1 MTGAFDFTLFEKE
14 LTSINGKLTSAIDK
28 LPSGT
33 AKPEVETL
41 KITALSWNIMGKS
54 KQGCSDARNV
64 LVPIVVG
71 DVNPDVVLLQET
83 KPDFLV
89 KYIASK
95 CSLNRR
101 SRSYKE
107 VNAGDPREAR
117 VLYDSEVFE
126 IKPARVEGDMGRK
139 ALVRLEHKLTRK
151 QIIFMSFH
159 NENRKGK
166 SKRLAT
172 TFCRDV
178 SRMAGVK
185 NTLVVAGADFN
196 CDGFEAGS
204 AVIPPYEV
212 TERRLSKKKIDY
224 FILASPGSVEVKTS
238 VTALKIIPSTDPHS
252 SVAYSRKQYNDSLD
266 HDPLVC
272 ELSIM

>member
-1 MTGAFDFTLFEKE
+1 MTGIFDFTSFKRE
-14 LTSINGKLTSAIDK
+14 LTSINEKLTSAIDK

-41 KITALSWNIMGKS
+41 KITALSWNIMGES
-54 KQGCSDARNV
+54 IEGRAEARNV

-83 KPDFLV
+83 KTDLLV

-107 VNAGDPREAR
+107 VNAGDPTEAR
-117 VLYDSEVFE
+117 VLYDSKVFE
-126 IKPARVEGDMGRK
+126 IQHAREDIDRV
-139 ALVRLEHKLTRK
+139 ALVQLKHKLTKK

-159 NENRKGK
+159 NENKE
-166 SKRLAT
+166 SEQLAT
-172 TFCRDV
+172 IFCKFM
-178 SRMAGVK
+178 STSAGK
-185 NTLVVAGADFN
+185 ENTLVVAGADLN
-196 CDGFEAGS
+196 CEFES
-204 AVIPPYEV
+204 ESVEIPPYDV
-212 TERRLSKKKIDY
+212 AERRLSKKKIDY
-224 FILASPGSVEVKTS
+224 FILAPPGKVKTS
-238 VTALKIIPSTDPHS
+238 VTALKTIPPTDPPS
-252 SVAYSRKQYNDSLD
+252 SVPYRRKLYKDCLD